1 MPANDSGKAR
11 DEQKRENAFL
21 VQLIVDAMN

>member
-1 MPANDSGKAR
+1 VPANDSGKAR
-11 DEQKRENAFL
+11 NEQKRENAFF